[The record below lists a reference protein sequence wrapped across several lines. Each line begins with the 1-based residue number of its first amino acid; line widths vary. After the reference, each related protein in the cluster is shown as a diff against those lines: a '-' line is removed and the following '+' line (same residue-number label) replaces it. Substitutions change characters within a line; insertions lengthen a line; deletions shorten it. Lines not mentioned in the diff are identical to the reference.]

1 MKLFV
6 LRHGETEEN
15 IDKIMQGKMDT
26 ILNDIGR
33 KQCEKVKNKAKKA
46 QIDLIVSSPLKRT
59 IETAKIAAPGVE
71 IIIDDRL
78 ISRNHGEFQG
88 KKRTDINL
96 YDYWNI
102 KQNNKYKEAE
112 SVMELYNRV
121 ISLIIDLKKE
131 HSKQHIL
138 LVTHS
143 GICRILYYYFNG
155 IDPSGDL
162 TDYESTNCSFEEYE
176 II

>member
-6 LRHGETEEN
+6 LRHGETTEN

-26 ILNDIGR
+26 LLNDIGR
-33 KQCEKVKNKAKKA
+33 KQCEMVKDKIKKSH
-46 QIDLIVSSPLKRT
+46 IDLIISSPLQRT
-59 IETAKIAAPGVE
+59 IETAKIAAPDIE
-71 IIIDDRL
+71 IIKDNRL

-102 KQNNKYKEAE
+102 KKNIQYHEAE

-121 ISLIIDLKKE
+121 ISLLIDLKKE
-131 HSKQHIL
+131 HSKKHIL

-155 IDPSGDL
+155 IDESGDL
-162 TDYESTNCSFEEYE
+162 TKYESTNCSFEEYE
-176 II
+176 L

>member
-1 MKLFV
+1 MKLFA

-33 KQCEKVKNKAKKA
+33 KQCEKVKSKVKKA

-96 YDYWNI
+96 YDY
-102 KQNNKYKEAE
+102 
-112 SVMELYNRV
+112 
-121 ISLIIDLKKE
+121 
-131 HSKQHIL
+131 
-138 LVTHS
+138 
-143 GICRILYYYFNG
+143 
-155 IDPSGDL
+155 
-162 TDYESTNCSFEEYE
+162 
-176 II
+176 